1 MKINKFKMQP
11 SAKSFYA
18 SLKELNDTRSVAG
31 KRHDLAF
38 VLCGFILGVMSN
50 RKKRASVHRFMK
62 NNHDFLCKV
71 TNFAAKTTISNP
83 QLGRL
88 LRTLNVKELNEVV
101 YAHYGVEISELSD
114 GEWVSVDG
122 KDLRGSIDV
131 RESSRGE
138 VLVHG
143 VRHSDKKIVA
153 ESFYQG
159 DKESEKLAVREM
171 LKQTGLESKSVTLDA
186 LHTDPTTLEQIAG
199 HNGQYIVQV
208 KENQKELTKD
218 LGSKV
223 KRLESFGGLKEVD
236 KAHGRL
242 EQRAYDFYNIEGCVF
257 EKRWAPCRL
266 STLIVVNRYFEEL
279 KSGKIMSEQ
288 SFYISNVSIV
298 ENTQSKIENLA
309 QGVRGHW
316 TIENVNQIRDVSFKE
331 DDIKMK
337 RGNYAKAFA
346 VCVSLAFA
354 CLNQIKPANF
364 IATMEGF
371 ADDKGAFGGGL
382 RQINF
387 L

>member
-1 MKINKFKMQP
+1 MQP
-11 SAKSFYA
+11 SAKSFYD
-18 SLKELNDTRSVAG
+18 SLKTDLNDTRGVTG
-31 KRHDLAF
+31 RRHNLAF

-83 QLGRL
+83 QLGRF
-88 LRTLNVKELNEVV
+88 LRTVNVKALNEVV
-101 YAHYGVEISELSD
+101 YAHYGVEISELSE

-122 KDLRGSIDV
+122 KDLRGSIDGQ
-131 RESSRGE
+131 ESSRGE

-143 VRHSDKKIVA
+143 VRHSDKSIVA
-153 ESFYQG
+153 ESFYRG

-171 LKQTGLESKSVTLDA
+171 LNRTGLENKSVTLDA

-199 HNGQYIVQV
+199 ANGQYIVQV
-208 KENQKELTKD
+208 KENQKEMTKD
-218 LGSKV
+218 LGSKAE
-223 KRLESFGGLKEVD
+223 RLDSLGVLKEVD

-242 EQRAYDFYNIEGCVF
+242 EQRTYEFFDIKGCVF
-257 EKRWAPCRL
+257 EKRWTPCRL
-266 STLIVVNRYFEEL
+266 STLIVVNRHFEEI
-279 KSGKIMSEQ
+279 KTGKIMSEQ
-288 SFYISNVSIV
+288 SFYISNVSV
-298 ENTQSKIENLA
+298 LENTQSKMENLA
-309 QGVRGHW
+309 GGVRGHW

-346 VCVSLAFA
+346 VCISLAFA

-371 ADDKGAFGGGL
+371 ADNKDVFTHFL
-382 RQINF
+382 RHINF